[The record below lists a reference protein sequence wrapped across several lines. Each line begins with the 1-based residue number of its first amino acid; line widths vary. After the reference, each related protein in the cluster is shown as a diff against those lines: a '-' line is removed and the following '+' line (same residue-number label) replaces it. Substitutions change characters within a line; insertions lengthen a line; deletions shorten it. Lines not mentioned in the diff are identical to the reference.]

1 MIDHTI
7 RLATDSDM
15 KAMLSIYDYY
25 VQHTSI
31 TFDHETPSIVD
42 FTRKIHGLQKLF
54 PVLVYEVNNEVVGYA
69 YASFFREKKAYQW
82 TVETTIYLS
91 HLHIS
96 KGIGS
101 RLYEKLFE
109 LLQQQNFRFAIA
121 VITIPN
127 DESIQFHKKFGFY
140 ECGKMKNIGFKMDRW
155 WSILYMMKSI
165 QNIEDSTVKD
175 PIKISDLNLK

>member
-15 KAMLSIYDYY
+15 EAMLSIYDYY

-31 TFDHETPSIVD
+31 TFDHETPSLVD
-42 FTRKIHGLQKLF
+42 FTKKIHGLQKLF
-54 PVLVYEVNNEVVGYA
+54 PVLVYELNNKVVGYA
-69 YASFFREKKAYQW
+69 YASLFREKKAYQW

-91 HLHIS
+91 HLVTS

-101 RLYEKLFE
+101 RLYEKLFA
-109 LLQQQNFRFAIA
+109 LLQKQNIRYAIA

-127 DESIQFHKKFGFY
+127 DESIRFHKKFGFY
-140 ECGKMKNIGFKMDRW
+140 ESGKMENIGFKMDRW
-155 WSILYMMKSI
+155 WSISYMMKRI
-165 QNIEDSTVKD
+165 QTIDDSAVKD
-175 PIKISDLNLK
+175 PIKISDLNLD